1 MYKKILVPVDG
12 SDKSFKAAHHAA
24 KIAEKMDGKITLFHV
39 LPQPPSYY
47 MRSVDNIHQIILH
60 EAEKYASEVM
70 QATKKQL
77 AGFRIT
83 IECQT
88 VIGHAAD
95 EICRKAREENFD
107 LIVIG
112 SRGLGELAGYIMGSV
127 SNRVVRHAPC
137 PVLVVR

>member
-1 MYKKILVPVDG
+1 MYKKILVPIDG
-12 SDKSFKAAHHAA
+12 SDKSLKAARHAA
-24 KIAEKMDGKITLFHV
+24 RIAEKMDGTVTLFHV

-47 MRSVDNIHQIILH
+47 MRSVDNIHQIILN
-60 EAEKYASEVM
+60 EAQKYAAEVM
-70 QATKKQL
+70 QTTKEQL
-77 AGFRIT
+77 ADYHLT

-88 VIGHAAD
+88 AIGHAAD
-95 EICRKAREENFD
+95 EICRKAREENYD